1 MGIGRGKFFMAN
13 LMAALLSAISLLA
26 ANKAFSEDMALI
38 RILDVCGGSFMK
50 AVNPGEIKSLRI
62 LKFMKPAGNSCGTW
76 ECASKQ
82 SPAVGYYDG
91 ALLVPL
97 GEVQV
102 GIKGSAQF
110 YVQAE
115 SEFLIQALD
124 AYGDMVQ
131 TSPLLASPKKG
142 QRADFPNMFSAPELG
157 KDAGVAGENIA
168 GYSGGLSSGPFSFK
182 KYVEPILENH
192 CADCHDEGCS
202 GAAKMV
208 LSGDKGIVFSKSYTE
223 IVWKEGV
230 SANPDGIG
238 KTRPANAWGAKQ
250 SKIIWML
257 RDGHGGCELSDG
269 EFFALRLW
277 IDLNVPYYDTVSSAY
292 MESPSGRSPL
302 SFGELKRLFDICKM
316 PKVLNA
322 DNKTLILARKYPI
335 EIISFDRPESSEIL
349 INVPKQS
356 DSYMEALSI
365 IRKGAERLKLK
376 PREDM

>member
-1 MGIGRGKFFMAN
+1 
-13 LMAALLSAISLLA
+13 
-26 ANKAFSEDMALI
+26 
-38 RILDVCGGSFMK
+38 
-50 AVNPGEIKSLRI
+50 
-62 LKFMKPAGNSCGTW
+62 
-76 ECASKQ
+76 
-82 SPAVGYYDG
+82 
-91 ALLVPL
+91 
-97 GEVQV
+97 
-102 GIKGSAQF
+102 
-110 YVQAE
+110 
-115 SEFLIQALD
+115 
-124 AYGDMVQ
+124 
-131 TSPLLASPKKG
+131 
-142 QRADFPNMFSAPELG
+142 
-157 KDAGVAGENIA
+157 
-168 GYSGGLSSGPFSFK
+168 
-182 KYVEPILENH
+182 
-192 CADCHDEGCS
+192 
-202 GAAKMV
+202 MV

-292 MESPSGRSPL
+292 MENPSGRSPL

>member
-208 LSGDKGIVFSKSYTE
+208 LSGDKGIDFPSLIRKLYGKKECLPIPTE
-223 IVWKEGV
+223 
-230 SANPDGIG
+230 SG
-238 KTRPANAWGAKQ
+238 KPALQMPGAQ
-250 SKIIWML
+250 SKAKLYGCCATGTADANYPMGNFL
-257 RDGHGGCELSDG
+257 R
-269 EFFALRLW
+269 
-277 IDLNVPYYDTVSSAY
+277 
-292 MESPSGRSPL
+292 
-302 SFGELKRLFDICKM
+302 
-316 PKVLNA
+316 
-322 DNKTLILARKYPI
+322 
-335 EIISFDRPESSEIL
+335 
-349 INVPKQS
+349 
-356 DSYMEALSI
+356 
-365 IRKGAERLKLK
+365 
-376 PREDM
+376 